1 MTQPVSAAIPFLDL
15 RRQHA
20 ALRGDLEAAVARV
33 FESQRFILGPEGEA
47 LEREIAARVGAA
59 DAVAVASGTD
69 ALLLTWRALGLGPGD
84 EVVTSP
90 FSFFASAGAVLNAG
104 AIPVFADIDPLTFA
118 LDPAAAA
125 AAVTPRTRAL
135 CPVHLFGQAADVDAL
150 RRATR
155 GSVPVV
161 EDACQAIGARLRD
174 RAVGALG
181 LAAAFS
187 FFPTKN
193 LGGAGDGGLVSTAD
207 AALASRLRRLRHH
220 GQSEAYIHEEVGT
233 NSRLDELQAAV
244 LRVKLRHLE
253 GWTAA
258 RRTHAQALAAGLE
271 AAVPGVRAG
280 GELDGADLSLP
291 VEAEGRL
298 HVYNQFTVRAR
309 DRDGLL
315 AHLRASGVGCA
326 VYYPR
331 PLHLQPCLSSTG
343 RAGGFPRAET
353 AAREV
358 LSLPVYPEL
367 TSSERD
373 RVVEAVAAFYRSAP
387 PSRPA

>member
-1 MTQPVSAAIPFLDL
+1 MSAAIPFLDL

-20 ALRGDLEAAVARV
+20 ALKGDLEAAVARV
-33 FESQRFILGPEGEA
+33 FDSQRFILGAEGEA
-47 LEREIAARVGAA
+47 LEREIAGAVGAA
-59 DAVAVASGTD
+59 DAVGVASGTD
-69 ALLLTWRALGLGPGD
+69 ALLLVWRALDLGPGD
-84 EVVTSP
+84 EVITSP

-104 AIPVFADIDPLTFA
+104 ARPVFADIDPITFA
-118 LDPAAAA
+118 LDPVAVA
-125 AAVTPRTRAL
+125 AAVTPRTRAV

-150 RRATR
+150 RALAGDRL
-155 GSVPVV
+155 PVI
-161 EDACQAIGARLRD
+161 EDACQAIGARLRG
-174 RAVGALG
+174 RPVGSLG
-181 LAAAFS
+181 TAAAFS

-193 LGGAGDGGLVSTAD
+193 LGGAGDGGMVSTSD
-207 AALASRLRRLRHH
+207 TDLAARLRRLRHH
-220 GQSEAYIHEEVGT
+220 GQSEAYVHDEVGT

-253 GWTAA
+253 AWTAA
-258 RRTHAQALAAGLE
+258 RRAHARALAAGLE
-271 AAVPGVRAG
+271 AAVAGVRAG

-315 AHLRASGVGCA
+315 AHLRDRGVGCA

-331 PLHLQPCLSSTG
+331 PLHRQPALASAAASG
-343 RAGGFPRAET
+343 SFPRAET

-358 LSLPVYPEL
+358 LSLPVFPEL
-367 TSSERD
+367 TASERE
-373 RVVEAVAAFYRSAP
+373 RIVEAVAAFYRGGR
-387 PSRPA
+387 PSRTA